1 MKDTAYSFAREVD
14 RQIEALAPDDYHR
27 KFGRSK
33 QLQEELYPI
42 SRLALQLKQP
52 GLEVEVEAFEDDGPV
67 DGYIRISGF
76 REREFDVEVTCVY
89 DYDES
94 LRRELLVSEGS
105 APGAGDICRD
115 KNSGKVLATLAAVNH
130 DEHIG
135 RISKAVMDRFRDK
148 VSKSYGPNTALIIV
162 FDEIKL
168 YGREN
173 WNRLFESVEKEG
185 GLSGSVFLSVYL
197 FNCATN
203 ELQRAACASTRT
215 QSAPVLS

>member
-1 MKDTAYSFAREVD
+1 MKDNAYSFAREVD
-14 RQIEALAPDDYHR
+14 RQIEELAPADYHQ

-42 SRLALQLKQP
+42 SRLALSLKQP
-52 GLEVEVEAFEDDGPV
+52 GLEVDVEAFEDDGPV
-67 DGYIRISGF
+67 DGHIRISGF
-76 REREFDVEVTCVY
+76 LEKTFDIEVTCVC

-105 APGAGDICRD
+105 VPGAGDIYRD
-115 KNSGKVLATLAAVNH
+115 KNTGKVLASQAAVNH

-135 RISKAVMDRFRDK
+135 RISEAVMDRFRNK
-148 VSKSYGPNTALIIV
+148 ASKSYSPNTALIIV

-173 WNRLFESVEKEG
+173 GNRLFESMEREE
-185 GLSGSVFLSVYL
+185 GLSDSVFLSVHL

-203 ELQRAACASTRT
+203 EILRAA
-215 QSAPVLS
+215 

>member
-14 RQIEALAPDDYHR
+14 RQIEELAPADYHQ

-67 DGYIRISGF
+67 DGHIRIFGF
-76 REREFDVEVTCVY
+76 REQGFDVEVTCVY

-105 APGAGDICRD
+105 APDAGDIYRD
-115 KNSGKVLATLAAVNH
+115 KSSGKVLATLAAVNH

-135 RISKAVMDRFRDK
+135 RISEAVMDRFRNK
-148 VSKSYGPNTALIIV
+148 ASKSYDPNTTLIIV

-173 WNRLFESVEKEG
+173 WNRLLESVQKED
-185 GLSGSVFLSVYL
+185 GLSGSVFLYVYL

-203 ELQRAACASTRT
+203 ELLRAA
-215 QSAPVLS
+215 